1 MKRYYFEN
9 ELIRNLIWECGRHK
23 ISFNLE
29 REWYHEDMKKYNECV
44 KNADYE
50 MATFYN
56 SEARRHRC
64 MMAEYKRSKEKL
76 TAIVKIAVKK
86 QAQRNGA
93 PSGSPD
99 GVA

>member
-1 MKRYYFEN
+1 MKKDYFEN

-29 REWYHEDMKKYNECV
+29 REWYHEAMKKYNEYV
-44 KNADYE
+44 ASADYD

-76 TAIVKIAVKK
+76 TAIVKIAVTK
-86 QAQRNGA
+86 
-93 PSGSPD
+93 
-99 GVA
+99 